1 MLMDKKKRIS
11 IIIFIIGLAA
21 LIGGG
26 VFFALD
32 FFKKPAVQDADFIV
46 SVGTWVKQDEPSVI
60 WNFTEIGKGSL
71 TTNNHLND
79 YDFIWAIDND
89 TLKIET
95 TWLYDLE
102 NEYTFELDQD
112 TKILKLTS
120 GEDTYTFIEKTNP
133 EVPEEEPNEPATED
147 EPVEESTEE

>member
-1 MLMDKKKRIS
+1 MDKKKRIS

-32 FFKKPAVQDADFIV
+32 FFKKPDIRDADFIV

-79 YDFIWAIDND
+79 YNFIWAIDND

-95 TWLYDLE
+95 SWLYDLE
-102 NEYTFELDQD
+102 NEYTFELDQNAK
-112 TKILKLTS
+112 TLKLTS
-120 GEDTYTFIEKTNP
+120 GEDIYTFIEKTNP

>member
-32 FFKKPAVQDADFIV
+32 FFKKPDIRDADFIV

-102 NEYTFELDQD
+102 NEYIFELDQN
-112 TKILKLTS
+112 TKTLKLTS
-120 GEDTYTFIEKTNP
+120 KEDTYTFIEKTNP
-133 EVPEEEPNEPATED
+133 EVPKEEPNEP
-147 EPVEESTEE
+147 VEESAEE